1 MLNHARQGSGE
12 PLVLLHG
19 IGSHWQMWTP
29 VLDRLTA
36 EREVIAVD
44 LPGFGRS
51 DPVPGEPTVEAL
63 TDAAA
68 AFLADAGVERPHVA
82 GNSMGGAIALELG
95 RRGLARTVTAL
106 SPVGFQ
112 RGREAAYASASLAI
126 TANAAR
132 LLRPAMPVLTATG
145 VGRTL
150 LVGQIFARPWR
161 IPAAVMRDDVEALA
175 DAPSFDAARPHVSA
189 YRWTHGD
196 LDVPTTIAWGERDWL
211 LIPRQGRR
219 ARRLMPRARHVWLS
233 GCGHVPTWDDPEQ
246 VAGVLV
252 AGSRE

>member
-1 MLNHARQGSGE
+1 
-12 PLVLLHG
+12 
-19 IGSHWQMWTP
+19 
-29 VLDRLTA
+29 
-36 EREVIAVD
+36 
-44 LPGFGRS
+44 
-51 DPVPGEPTVEAL
+51 
-63 TDAAA
+63 
-68 AFLADAGVERPHVA
+68 
-82 GNSMGGAIALELG
+82 
-95 RRGLARTVTAL
+95 
-106 SPVGFQ
+106 
-112 RGREAAYASASLAI
+112 
-126 TANAAR
+126 
-132 LLRPAMPVLTATG
+132 MPVLTATG